1 MNSQLFQGIE
11 FMKNLSLVEF
21 FMFFVY
27 VALIFAAKSVIV
39 FLLRTLIP
47 SERFHDRIFPVLSE
61 VLNWLAFYGAILFFL
76 LYFSKANWLFYPF
89 YETEGVKVSVFLIVA
104 VAIIV
109 NFASRLVK
117 SFNRYIMPFIYEQFD
132 VDLGMSY
139 TFNRIIYY
147 IVMFIALALSFTAVG
162 LDLTA
167 LGVVF
172 SVLGI
177 GIGFGVR
184 NIAANFVSG
193 IIILFERPME
203 VGELVE
209 IDNKIGRISR
219 ITLRSTVVETL
230 KSGTLVVP
238 NKYFIE
244 QIVKNRSSAKLFA
257 RVVVSVAYG
266 SDTEKV
272 ERLLMQAAEKEQQ
285 KMENVPGEAP
295 DVRFIDFRNSAL
307 DFQIEV
313 SVMNVEMKEKL
324 ESRIRHAISE
334 VFIENDVKL
343 AEVPIFREV

>member
-1 MNSQLFQGIE
+1 ME
-11 FMKNLSLVEF
+11 FLKNLSLVEF

-27 VALIFAAKSVIV
+27 VALIFAAKSIII
-39 FLLRTLIP
+39 FLLRKLVP
-47 SERFHDRIFPVLSE
+47 SKRFKERIFPVLSE

-76 LYFSKANWLFYPF
+76 LYFSKESWLFYPF
-89 YETEGVKVSVFLIVA
+89 YETEGVEVSVFLIVF

-117 SFNRYIMPFIYEQFD
+117 AFNRFVMPFIYDQFD
-132 VDLGMSY
+132 VDVGMSY

-147 IVMFIALALSFTAVG
+147 IVMFIALALSFTTVG

-203 VGELVE
+203 VGEMVE
-209 IDNKIGRISR
+209 IDKKIGRISK

-230 KSGTLVVP
+230 KSGTLIVP

-266 SDTEKV
+266 SDTEQV
-272 ERLLMQAAEKEQQ
+272 EQLLLQAAENEKQ
-285 KMENVPGEAP
+285 KMAGVPDDSPE
-295 DVRFIDFRNSAL
+295 VRFIDFRNSAL
-307 DFQIEV
+307 DFQVEV
-313 SVMNVEMKEKL
+313 NVSDVEMKERL
-324 ESRIRHAISE
+324 ESRIRHSISE
-334 VFIENDVKL
+334 LFLANGVKL
-343 AEVPIFREV
+343 AEVAIVREM